1 VQTYFGGSIPDLV
14 VLDGNGKP
22 VYNQAGEQSEEV
34 LSHILDTT
42 LQQTTQGMELER
54 H

>member
-1 VQTYFGGSIPDLV
+1 

-22 VYNQAGEQSEEV
+22 VYNQAGEQSVQV
-34 LSHILDTT
+34 LGNILDTA
-42 LQQTTQGMELER
+42 LKQEQ